1 MKVFLQSKTSNQQL
15 KSFQMSLVGREVVL
29 GVGGGIAAY
38 KSCELLRRLQDRGYL
53 ITVVPTPSSLNFV
66 GKATW
71 EALSGRPV
79 NTQVWENVHTV
90 PHISLAESTNF
101 FVIAP
106 ATADLIARLAAG
118 RADDL
123 LTNLVLAS
131 DAPKMLVPAMHPS
144 MWLDPATVAN
154 VATLRSRGFMIM
166 DPDVGRLTGK
176 DIGPGRFPEVPSI
189 IERFDELTGNVQ
201 DLKGKRVLVTA
212 GGTREA
218 IDPVRFIGNKS
229 SGKQGIAIALAARNR
244 GAHVHLIA
252 ANFDTTSLEGIEV
265 SNVESAAD
273 MHKVL
278 LEQFTTCDI
287 LIMSAAVADAKPKNF
302 SLEKIKKALLGSI
315 ELEENPDLLASVAS
329 SKKNQIVIGFA
340 AETKD
345 HLQEARRKLEAK
357 GLDLIYVNDVT
368 GGAIFGQDQTM
379 GTMLLRNDAD
389 IAVKEVSKDALGN
402 LLLDQAIRQLG

>member
-1 MKVFLQSKTSNQQL
+1 
-15 KSFQMSLVGREVVL
+15 MSLLGREVVL

-38 KSCELLRRLQDRGYL
+38 KSCELLRRLQDRGYV

-66 GKATW
+66 GAATW

-79 NTQVWENVHTV
+79 NTQVWESVHTV
-90 PHISLAESTNF
+90 PHIALADRASF
-101 FVIAP
+101 FLIAP
-106 ATADLIARLAAG
+106 ATADLIARIAQG

-123 LTNLVLAS
+123 LTNLILAS
-131 DAPKMLVPAMHPS
+131 DAPKMIVPAMHPS

-154 VATLRSRGFMIM
+154 VKTLRDRGYIVM
-166 DPDVGRLTGK
+166 DPEVGRLTGA
-176 DIGPGRFPEVPSI
+176 DIGPGRFPEVQSI
-189 IERFDELTGNVQ
+189 ISNFDELTGHVQ
-201 DLKGKRVLVTA
+201 DLKGKKVLVTA

-229 SGKQGIAIALAARNR
+229 SGKQGIAIARAAQMR
-244 GAHVHLIA
+244 GAEVHLIA
-252 ANFDTTSLEGIEV
+252 ANFDTSQLSEISVTH
-265 SNVESAAD
+265 VENTEDMQAALNEHFD
-273 MHKVL
+273 S
-278 LEQFTTCDI
+278 CDI
-287 LIMSAAVADAKPKNF
+287 LLMSAAVSDARPKMTAM
-302 SLEKIKKALLGSI
+302 EKIKKTLLGSI
-315 ELEENPDLLASVAS
+315 ELEQNPDLLAGVAAR
-329 SKKNQIVIGFA
+329 KKNQIIVGFA

-368 GGAIFGQDQTM
+368 GGAIFGQDKTM
-379 GTMLLRNDAD
+379 GTILLRNDAD

>member
-1 MKVFLQSKTSNQQL
+1 
-15 KSFQMSLVGREVVL
+15 MSLLGREVIL

-53 ITVVPTPSSLNFV
+53 LTVVPTPSSLNFV

-79 NTQVWENVHTV
+79 NTQVWESVHTV
-90 PHISLAESTNF
+90 PHIALAERANF
-101 FVIAP
+101 FLIAP
-106 ATADLIARLAAG
+106 ATADLIARIAQG

-123 LTNLVLAS
+123 LTNLILAS
-131 DAPKMLVPAMHPS
+131 DVPKMIVPAMHPS

-154 VATLRSRGFMIM
+154 VKTLRDRGYIVM
-166 DPDVGRLTGK
+166 DPEVGRLTGD

-189 IERFDELTGNVQ
+189 IHNFDQMTGHTQ

-229 SGKQGIAIALAARNR
+229 SGKQGIAIAKAAAAR
-244 GAHVHLIA
+244 GADVHLIA
-252 ANFDTTSLEGIEV
+252 ANFDTDSLSGIHITK
-265 SNVESAAD
+265 VESTSD
-273 MHKVL
+273 MKQAL
-278 LEQFTTCDI
+278 DSNFDQCDI
-287 LIMSAAVADAKPKNF
+287 LIMSAAVADARPKI
-302 SLEKIKKALLGSI
+302 SAIDKIKKTFLGSI
-315 ELEENPDLLASVAS
+315 ELEENPDLIATVSARKSHQV
-329 SKKNQIVIGFA
+329 IVGFA

-345 HLQEARRKLEAK
+345 HLQEARRKLESK
-357 GLDLIYVNDVT
+357 GLDLIYVNDVS

-379 GTMLLRNDAD
+379 GTILLRNDAD

-402 LLLDQAIRQLG
+402 LLLDHAIRQLG

>member
-1 MKVFLQSKTSNQQL
+1 
-15 KSFQMSLVGREVVL
+15 MSLLGREVIL

-53 ITVVPTPSSLNFV
+53 LTVVPTPSSLNFV

-79 NTQVWENVHTV
+79 NTQVWESVHTV
-90 PHISLAESTNF
+90 PHIALAERANF
-101 FVIAP
+101 FLIAP
-106 ATADLIARLAAG
+106 ATADLIARIAQG

-123 LTNLVLAS
+123 LTNLILAS
-131 DAPKMLVPAMHPS
+131 DVPKMIVPAMHPS

-154 VATLRSRGFMIM
+154 VKTLRDRGYLVM
-166 DPDVGRLTGK
+166 DPEVGRLTGD

-189 IERFDELTGNVQ
+189 IHNFDQMTGHTQ

-229 SGKQGIAIALAARNR
+229 SGKQGIAIAKAAAAR
-244 GAHVHLIA
+244 GADVHLIA
-252 ANFDTTSLEGIEV
+252 ANFDTDALSGIHV
-265 SNVESAAD
+265 TKVESTSD
-273 MHKVL
+273 MKQAL
-278 LEQFTTCDI
+278 DSNFDQCDI
-287 LIMSAAVADAKPKNF
+287 LIMSAAVADARPK
-302 SLEKIKKALLGSI
+302 SSAIDKIKKTFLGSI
-315 ELEENPDLLASVAS
+315 ELEENPDLIATVSARKSHQV
-329 SKKNQIVIGFA
+329 IVGFA

-345 HLQEARRKLEAK
+345 HLQEARRKLESK
-357 GLDLIYVNDVT
+357 GLDLIYVNDVS

-379 GTMLLRNDAD
+379 GTILLRNDAD

-402 LLLDQAIRQLG
+402 LLLDHAIRQLG